1 MGIFAV
7 NKLHTELKRPQI
19 MGIVNL
25 TDNSFVEFSRMGEV
39 SGDELLSYADRLF
52 SDGADIIDIGACS
65 TAPGNDIVSESVEM
79 ERIRRGVPLLFE
91 SFPDRIF
98 SVDTFRTAVA
108 AECLEI
114 ANKYLKDPREQLII
128 NDISSGSQDSSMLSF
143 IAQHKLQYI
152 AMADNSDPRAFFT
165 GFIAAAS
172 RIGVDR
178 WILDPGFGFGK
189 TLEQNWEVLHNLSA
203 LKVFG
208 RPILAALSRKRMIW
222 QPLGLTPSTCAQQ
235 SVDAEKLAAQMG
247 ADMIRTHDVAA
258 HHQESFD
265 ISK

>member
-1 MGIFAV
+1 
-7 NKLHTELKRPQI
+7 

-25 TDNSFVEFSRMGEV
+25 TDNSFVEFSRMGEA
-39 SGDELLSYADRLF
+39 SGDELLSYAGALF

-65 TAPGNDIVSESVEM
+65 TAPGNDIVPENVEM
-79 ERIRRGVPLLFE
+79 QRIRRGVPVLFE
-91 SFPDRIF
+91 SFPDRVF

-108 AECLEI
+108 TECLNL
-114 ANKYLKDPREQLII
+114 AQKYLKDPREQLII
-128 NDISSGSQDSSMLSF
+128 NDISSGSRDSSMLPF

-152 AMADNSDPRAFFT
+152 AMADSSDPCAFFT
-165 GFIAAAS
+165 GFSATAS
-172 RIGVDR
+172 RSGVDR

-189 TLEQNWEVLHNLSA
+189 TIEQNWEVLRNIAA

-235 SVDAEKLAAQMG
+235 SVEAEKLAAELG

-258 HHQESFD
+258 HHQ
-265 ISK
+265 